1 MKKGLLSKYGLQTIS
16 TGVEISVVCRFS
28 DGALVLVQET
38 LNKTL
43 SRLKNI
49 LRLKPDITDCLI
61 DHRNNDRSTL
71 CVKLTP
77 VKVLVSFNHDH
88 NPSLTLT

>member
-1 MKKGLLSKYGLQTIS
+1 MKKWLLSKYGLQTIL
-16 TGVEISVVCRFS
+16 TGVEISVVCCFR

-49 LRLKPDITDCLI
+49 LRLKPDIIDCLI
-61 DHRNNDRSTL
+61 DHINNDTS
-71 CVKLTP
+71 
-77 VKVLVSFNHDH
+77 
-88 NPSLTLT
+88 